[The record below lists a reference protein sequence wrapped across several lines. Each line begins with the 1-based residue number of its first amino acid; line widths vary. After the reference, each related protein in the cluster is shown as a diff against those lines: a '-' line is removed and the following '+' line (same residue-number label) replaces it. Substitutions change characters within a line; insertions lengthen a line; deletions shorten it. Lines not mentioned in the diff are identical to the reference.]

1 MGLMIDGIAAVEA
14 PDKTAEIISI
24 KGMDITNL
32 EEGLGMFNVEHISPG
47 RDAEGKPP
55 ANNPEDIH
63 SFNTFIGRVEYVH
76 KIYEKSDCED
86 ERQEAYWAHVK
97 VPFLYCRG
105 ELFDDEDHQGAKAAA
120 AVIRHYHKRGL
131 PIRIMFSIEGDTL
144 DKKGGHITDSIA
156 KHIAC
161 TIKPCNAAAISGVY
175 SDGGKIDDSEI
186 SLQKNENYITGFESP
201 FFNIQSLQK
210 GEKSLSLL
218 QKMFDSP
225 LDLVDPQQQRYYQ
238 LIDAAS
244 HHLIAAKMCEFVSKT
259 NNAGSHINHA
269 AEMPQHQ
276 AKAEHHAEMAA
287 QVFAHIHGYSPQAA
301 NIFVHKDIADHLKK
315 QYSNVDPNAIIAQ
328 HHPLDAEL
336 SMIPDEPEM
345 QVDAP
350 QSAAMAKAQVSGS
363 TAAIPSLTTNLTK
376 KELISKLKKISANA
390 FKRFSKLPEQVTIDE
405 DIKLKK
411 SLIKK

>member
-24 KGMDITNL
+24 KGMNIDNL
-32 EEGLGMFNVEHISPG
+32 EQGLGMFNVEHVSPG
-47 RDAEGKPP
+47 LGADGKPP
-55 ANNPEDIH
+55 ENNLQNIH

-86 ERQEAYWAHVK
+86 ERQEAYWDHVK

-144 DKKGGHITDSIA
+144 DKKGGMITDSIA

-175 SDGGKIDDSEI
+175 SDGGKIDKSNI
-186 SLQKNENYITGFESP
+186 SLQKNENYVTSFESP

-210 GEKSLSLL
+210 AEEKLDYLPL

-225 LDLVDPQQQRYYQ
+225 LDLVDPMQQRYHQ
-238 LIDAAS
+238 LIDAAT
-244 HHLIAAKMCEFVSKT
+244 HHLVAAKMCEFIAKT
-259 NNAGSHINHA
+259 NNTAHHINHA
-269 AEMPQHQ
+269 AEAPQHQ
-276 AKAEHHAEMAA
+276 VKAQHHAMQAA
-287 QVFAHIHGYSPQAA
+287 VVFGKIHGYTPKAS
-301 NIFVHKDIADHLKK
+301 NLFVHKDIANHMKK
-315 QYSNVDPNAIIAQ
+315 QYSNVDPDAIIAQ
-328 HHPLDAEL
+328 HHPMDSEL
-336 SMIPDEPEM
+336 SMIPDEPEFLGK
-345 QVDAP
+345 A
-350 QSAAMAKAQVSGS
+350 AKAGM
-363 TAAIPSLTTNLTK
+363 TK
-376 KELISKLKKISANA
+376 AEVAEEMKKKRVNKLRKISQNA
-390 FKRFSKLPEQVTIDE
+390 IKRFNKLPDQVTIDE

-411 SLIKK
+411 SLLSKADTTIPRI